1 MTIVFSPQHQ
11 LVIDAG
17 RALLTQKI
25 LREAETVEV
34 LHEMHLN
41 GDAENI
47 RLAEEA
53 HRHAALMTNAAML
66 ECYLDMKAVA
76 RDEIEA
82 EMHQVR
88 VA

>member
-1 MTIVFSPQHQ
+1 MSIIFSPQHQ
-11 LVIDAG
+11 QVIDAG

-25 LREAETVEV
+25 LREAETCEV

-41 GDAENI
+41 GDAENV

-53 HRHAALMTNAAML
+53 HKHAALMTSAAML
-66 ECYLDMKAVA
+66 ELYQDMKVVA

-82 EMHQVR
+82 EMNQVR

>member
-1 MTIVFSPQHQ
+1 MSGIVFSEPHQ
-11 LVIDAG
+11 RVIDAG

-25 LREAETVEV
+25 LREAETCEV

-53 HRHAALMTNAAML
+53 HKHAALMVNAAML
-66 ECYLDMKAVA
+66 ECYLDMKSIA

-82 EMHQVR
+82 ELR
-88 VA
+88 LVA